1 MAGINAGILTD
12 ALPLSTEDIN
22 MLEER
27 VVKSS
32 ESFAY
37 LDEASRL
44 CFVSPTSAE
53 GLKDLAWS
61 RAYQIVTQADNT
73 LLKREAKK
81 ASAKSY
87 TIDALFG
94 KKTLVETWQRI
105 DGFKLVTVDDKVLLD
120 TNGLILTIKETK

>member
-22 MLEER
+22 ILEER
-27 VVKSS
+27 VINSG

-61 RAYQIVTQADNT
+61 CAYQIVTEADDT
-73 LLKREAKK
+73 VLKKEAKK
-81 ASAKSY
+81 VSTQSY
-87 TIDALFG
+87 TINALFG
-94 KKTLVETWQRI
+94 KKTLAETWQII
-105 DGFKLVTVDDKVLLD
+105 DGFKLVTADDKVLLD
-120 TNGLILTIKETK
+120 TNGFILITKETN